1 MVELLILSGA
11 IFLVAR
17 MLPGIYIKSGFTAV
31 WTAIVYSLVN
41 FFLGWLILLVS
52 LPAIV
57 LTLGL
62 FKFVVNGI
70 LLWIT
75 DKLVPDFEIRDFPTT
90 ILAAFLIT
98 LVDRGISL
106 IL

>member
-17 MLPGIYIKSGFTAV
+17 MLPGIYIKNGFTAV
-31 WTAIVYSLVN
+31 WTALVYSLVN
-41 FFLGWLILLVS
+41 FFLGWVFLVVS
-52 LPAIV
+52 FPAIV

-62 FKFVVNGI
+62 FKLVVNGA

-90 ILAAFLIT
+90 ILAALLIT
-98 LVDRGISL
+98 LVDRGITW
-106 IL
+106 IF